1 MANYV
6 SVKDARNMSGMRV
19 VLPPA
24 PGPWAESIKGILHV
38 KQIPFVPVLHEVGTA
53 SLELRE
59 WTAQTSS
66 PVLAWND
73 ERPRTIWNDQLF
85 LAERLAPQPRL
96 IPEAIDERALMF
108 GMANELMGET
118 GLIWSLRV
126 LAINRGQTNLRLNQT
141 ARAMVDFLA
150 SKYQHGLPDEAQ
162 RAAIRAAQ
170 VITLFDQRLE
180 QQRSRGSRFLIGERL
195 TALDIYWSAS
205 AAMLQPLPPELC
217 DMPGWLR
224 TTYTAND
231 PRVVAAIT
239 PALLAHRDFIY
250 REYLKL
256 PLDFRPEESERPLP

>member
-1 MANYV
+1 MASYV
-6 SVKDARNMSGMRV
+6 SVKEARNMSGMRV

-38 KQIPFVPVLHEVGTA
+38 KKIPFTPVLHEVGTA
-53 SLELRE
+53 SLELKE

-73 ERPRTIWNDQLF
+73 ERPRTIWNDQLY

-96 IPEAIDERALMF
+96 IPEATHDRVLML

-118 GLIWSLRV
+118 GLVWSLRV
-126 LAINRGQTNLRLNQT
+126 LAINRGQTNLKLNET

-150 SKYQHGLPDEAQ
+150 SKYQHGVPEEAE
-162 RAAIRAAQ
+162 RAAIRAAE
-170 VITLFDQRLE
+170 VITAFGQRLD
-180 QQRSRGSRFLIGERL
+180 QQRLGGSRFLIGDRL
-195 TALDIYWSAS
+195 TALDIYWAAA

-217 DMPGWLR
+217 DMPRWLR

-231 PRVVAAIT
+231 PRVVAAVR

-250 REYLKL
+250 HEYLQL
-256 PLDFRPEESERPLP
+256 PLDFRPADSE

>member
-6 SVKDARNMSGMRV
+6 SVREARSMSGLRV

-38 KQIPFVPVLHEVGTA
+38 KKLPFVRALHEVGTP

-66 PVLAWND
+66 PVMVWND
-73 ERPRTIWNDQLF
+73 ERPRTIWNDQLY

-96 IPEAIDERALMF
+96 IPESLEDRALMF

-118 GLIWSLRV
+118 GLVWSLRV
-126 LAINRGQTNLRLNQT
+126 LAIHRGQTNLNLNEK

-150 SKYQHGLPDEAQ
+150 AKYQHGVANEAQ
-162 RAAIRAAQ
+162 RASIRAAE
-170 VITLFDQRLE
+170 IISAFAAHLDE
-180 QQRSRGSRFLIGERL
+180 QRSKGSRFLIGNEL
-195 TALDIYWSAS
+195 TALDIYWAAS
-205 AAMLQPLPPELC
+205 AAMIQPLPPELC
-217 DMPGWLR
+217 DMPRWLR

-231 PRVVAAIT
+231 PRVVAAVR
-239 PALLAHRDFIY
+239 PALLEHRDFIY
-250 REYLKL
+250 REYLQL
-256 PLDFRPEESERPLP
+256 PLDF